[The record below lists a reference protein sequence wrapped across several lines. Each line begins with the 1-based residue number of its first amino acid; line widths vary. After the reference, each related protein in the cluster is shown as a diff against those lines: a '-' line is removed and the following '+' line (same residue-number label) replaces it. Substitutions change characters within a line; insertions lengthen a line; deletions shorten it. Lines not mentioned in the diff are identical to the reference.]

1 MSEIEKKEEWYL
13 NIDYREAKEIIRNKL
28 QGMTQNFI
36 GIGFYLRQ
44 IKETEGFQKDG
55 YVSVYEF
62 AEDQYG
68 IKRSTAVRW
77 MQMNE
82 KFSQGGYSPFLDSGY
97 KDFGKSQL
105 QEMLYLDS
113 EQLEEVKPEM
123 TVREIREIRTPDLKP
138 EEEEGQLPGQMSVED
153 FPEVL
158 PEQEKQQTEEKK
170 VERQKPTEVV
180 WEYLNAFAR
189 RFLKI
194 HWNWFLENHQN
205 RVMDVT
211 TSPILIRQEFCEG
224 RSRTHYFEIREK
236 SAFINLFDDYIQI
249 FSVNCDCLGDYDWFY
264 LAAAIQSMWNV
275 VSLEKAQQKIE
286 EQSSEEVCDVA
297 QSENTDCKPEQS
309 SCPPGQTSCP
319 RENWGTSDEDQ
330 LQGWRECAACWNH
343 YKKLHEH
350 DEEVPE
356 EENVGIEIPQD
367 IMEEVT
373 EPVEDYQEI
382 PEENEPVIVE
392 QPEGIA
398 IVDVPSEPELYEEV
412 SEKTD
417 IDIAREEN
425 LKARM
430 YLEMAE
436 KEFSQ
441 NDIRVRKQKIL
452 VAALAGYI
460 HDLDMVLNP
469 PEEPE
474 QPELPKLKNNDQRK
488 EWLKNYKD
496 WGLWY
501 RDENIDVNYY
511 KYDFEDGSR
520 LVVAEYP
527 QRKYYWNSEDTM
539 DRHYF
544 HLLEK
549 NKKYYGG
556 KKTYDQQYVDDA
568 DSETHLV
575 EFLKNLQKGEK

>member
-1 MSEIEKKEEWYL
+1 MDEIEKKEEWYL

-55 YVSVYEF
+55 YASVYEF

-68 IKRSTAVRW
+68 IKRSTAIRW

-113 EQLEEVKPEM
+113 EQLEEVTPEM
-123 TVREIREIRTPDLKP
+123 TVREIREIRTPDPEP
-138 EEEEGQLPGQMSVED
+138 EEQLPGQMSVED

-158 PEQEKQQTEEKK
+158 PEREEQQTEETK
-170 VERQKPTEVV
+170 VELQKPTKEQR
-180 WEYLNAFAR
+180 EYLNAFAR
-189 RFLKI
+189 KFIVI
-194 HWNWFLENHQN
+194 HRNWFLENYQN
-205 RVMDVT
+205 RVMNVT
-211 TSPILIRQEFCEG
+211 TSPILIRQKFCEG
-224 RSRTHYFEIREK
+224 KDRTYYFAIREK
-236 SAFINLFDDYIQI
+236 AAHINLFDDYIQLW
-249 FSVNCDCLGDYDWFY
+249 SENNEYMGDYDWFY
-264 LAAAIQSMWNV
+264 LAAAIQSTWTV
-275 VSLEKAQQKIE
+275 VAIEEAQQKIE
-286 EQSSEEVCDVA
+286 EEPSEEVCDVA

-350 DEEVPE
+350 DEEAPE

-373 EPVEDYQEI
+373 ELVEDYQEI

-398 IVDVPSEPELYEEV
+398 IVDIPSEPELYEEV

-425 LKARM
+425 QKARM

-436 KEFSQ
+436 KEFGP
-441 NDIRVRKQKIL
+441 NDIRIRKQKIL

-474 QPELPKLKNNDQRK
+474 QPELPKLRNNDQRK
-488 EWLKNYKD
+488 EWLRNYKD

-501 RDENIDVNYY
+501 HDDRIDVNYY

-520 LVVAEYP
+520 LIVTEYP
-527 QRKYYWNSEDTM
+527 KRKYYWNFGEVKDSY
-539 DRHYF
+539 YF
-544 HLLEK
+544 HLLKK
-549 NKKYYGG
+549 NKKYYGRE
-556 KKTYDQQYVDDA
+556 KTYDQQYVHTE
-568 DSETHLV
+568 DSETHLM

>member
-55 YVSVYEF
+55 YASVYEF

-68 IKRSTAVRW
+68 IKRSTAIRW

-113 EQLEEVKPEM
+113 EQLEEVTPEM
-123 TVREIREIRTPDLKP
+123 TVREIREIRTPDPEP
-138 EEEEGQLPGQMSVED
+138 EEQLPGQMSVED
-153 FPEVL
+153 FPEVM
-158 PEQEKQQTEEKK
+158 PEQEEE
-170 VERQKPTEVV
+170 
-180 WEYLNAFAR
+180 
-189 RFLKI
+189 
-194 HWNWFLENHQN
+194 
-205 RVMDVT
+205 
-211 TSPILIRQEFCEG
+211 SG
-224 RSRTHYFEIREK
+224 
-236 SAFINLFDDYIQI
+236 
-249 FSVNCDCLGDYDWFY
+249 
-264 LAAAIQSMWNV
+264 
-275 VSLEKAQQKIE
+275 
-286 EQSSEEVCDVA
+286 EEVCDVA

-350 DEEVPE
+350 DEEIPK

-382 PEENEPVIVE
+382 SEENEPVIVE

-398 IVDVPSEPELYEEV
+398 IVDAPSEPELYEEV

-425 LKARM
+425 QKAQM
-430 YLEMAE
+430 YLEMLTE
-436 KEFSQ
+436 EFSQ

-474 QPELPKLKNNDQRK
+474 QPELPIFRNNDQRK
-488 EWLKNYKD
+488 EWLRNHRG
-496 WGLWY
+496 WGVWY
-501 RDENIDVNYY
+501 TDEHIGCTYY
-511 KYDFEDGSR
+511 KYDFENGAR
-520 LVVAEYP
+520 LIAEEYESKYTDYVSYLHLINGPKVPRGKNGQTKWTIHDCYTKYP
-527 QRKYYWNSEDTM
+527 NSE
-539 DRHYF
+539 
-544 HLLEK
+544 
-549 NKKYYGG
+549 
-556 KKTYDQQYVDDA
+556 
-568 DSETHLV
+568 SELV
-575 EFLKNLQKGEK
+575 EFLKWIQKGEK

>member
-44 IKETEGFQKDG
+44 IKETEGFRKDG
-55 YVSVYEF
+55 YESIYEF

-68 IKRSTAVRW
+68 IKRSTAIRW

-113 EQLEEVKPEM
+113 EQLEEVTPEM
-123 TVREIREIRTPDLKP
+123 TVREIREIRTPDPEP
-138 EEEEGQLPGQMSVED
+138 EEQLPGQMSVED
-153 FPEVL
+153 FPEVM
-158 PEQEKQQTEEKK
+158 PEQEEQT
-170 VERQKPTEVV
+170 
-180 WEYLNAFAR
+180 N
-189 RFLKI
+189 
-194 HWNWFLENHQN
+194 
-205 RVMDVT
+205 
-211 TSPILIRQEFCEG
+211 
-224 RSRTHYFEIREK
+224 
-236 SAFINLFDDYIQI
+236 
-249 FSVNCDCLGDYDWFY
+249 
-264 LAAAIQSMWNV
+264 
-275 VSLEKAQQKIE
+275 
-286 EQSSEEVCDVA
+286 EEVCDVA

-309 SCPPGQTSCP
+309 SCP

-350 DEEVPE
+350 DEEIPK
-356 EENVGIEIPQD
+356 EENVGIEIHQD

-382 PEENEPVIVE
+382 LEENEPVIVE
-392 QPEGIA
+392 QSEGIA
-398 IVDVPSEPELYEEV
+398 IVDIPSEPELYEEV

-425 LKARM
+425 QKAQM
-430 YLEMAE
+430 YLEMLT

-474 QPELPKLKNNDQRK
+474 QPELPKLRNNDQRK
-488 EWLKNYKD
+488 EWLRNHRD
-496 WGLWY
+496 WGVWY
-501 RDENIDVNYY
+501 TDEHIGCTYY
-511 KYDFEDGSR
+511 KYDFENGAR
-520 LVVAEYP
+520 LIAEEYESKYTDHVSYLHLINGPKVPRGKNGQTKWTIHDCYTKYP
-527 QRKYYWNSEDTM
+527 NSE
-539 DRHYF
+539 
-544 HLLEK
+544 
-549 NKKYYGG
+549 
-556 KKTYDQQYVDDA
+556 
-568 DSETHLV
+568 SELV
-575 EFLKNLQKGEK
+575 EFLKWIQKGEK

>member
-1 MSEIEKKEEWYL
+1 MDEIEKKEEWYL

-55 YVSVYEF
+55 YASVYEF

-68 IKRSTAVRW
+68 IKRSTAIRW

-82 KFSQGGYSPFLDSGY
+82 KFSRGGYSPFLDSGY

-113 EQLEEVKPEM
+113 EQLEEVTPEM
-123 TVREIREIRTPDLKP
+123 TVREIREIRTPEP
-138 EEEEGQLPGQMSVED
+138 EEEQLPGQMSVED

-158 PEQEKQQTEEKK
+158 PEQEEQQTEETK
-170 VERQKPTEVV
+170 VELQKPTEEVSK
-180 WEYLNAFAR
+180 YLNAFAR

-224 RSRTHYFEIREK
+224 KDRTYYFEIEEETASIK
-236 SAFINLFDDYIQI
+236 LFDDYVQLW
-249 FSVNCDCLGDYDWFY
+249 SEDHEYMGDFDWFY

-286 EQSSEEVCDVA
+286 EQPSEEVCDVA
-297 QSENTDCKPEQS
+297 QPENIDCKPKQS
-309 SCPPGQTSCP
+309 SCPPGQTDCQ

-373 EPVEDYQEI
+373 EPVEI
-382 PEENEPVIVE
+382 SEENEPVIVE
-392 QPEGIA
+392 QLEGIA
-398 IVDVPSEPELYEEV
+398 IVDIPSEPEITELYEEV
-412 SEKTD
+412 SEKMD

-425 LKARM
+425 QKARM
-430 YLEMAE
+430 YLEMSE
-436 KEFSQ
+436 KEFDQ

-474 QPELPKLKNNDQRK
+474 QPELPIFRNNDQRK
-488 EWLKNYKD
+488 EWLRNHRD
-496 WGLWY
+496 WGVWY
-501 RDENIDVNYY
+501 TDEHIGCTYY
-511 KYDFEDGSR
+511 KYDFENGAR
-520 LVVAEYP
+520 LIAEEYESKHTDYVSYLHLINGPKAPRGKYGQTKWTIHDCYTKYP
-527 QRKYYWNSEDTM
+527 NSE
-539 DRHYF
+539 
-544 HLLEK
+544 
-549 NKKYYGG
+549 
-556 KKTYDQQYVDDA
+556 
-568 DSETHLV
+568 SELV
-575 EFLKNLQKGEK
+575 EFLKWIQKGEK

>member
-44 IKETEGFQKDG
+44 IKESEGFRKDG
-55 YVSVYEF
+55 YASVYEF

-68 IKRSTAVRW
+68 IKRSTAIRW

-113 EQLEEVKPEM
+113 EQLEEVTPEM
-123 TVREIREIRTPDLKP
+123 TVREIREIRTPEP

-158 PEQEKQQTEEKK
+158 PEQEEQQTEEIK
-170 VERQKPTEVV
+170 VELQKPTEEV

-224 RSRTHYFEIREK
+224 KDRTYYFEIGEETASIK
-236 SAFINLFDDYIQI
+236 LFDDYVQLW
-249 FSVNCDCLGDYDWFY
+249 SEDHEYMGDFDWFY

-275 VSLEKAQQKIE
+275 VSLEKVQQKTEE
-286 EQSSEEVCDVA
+286 EQTNEEVCDVA

-309 SCPPGQTSCP
+309 SCPPGQTNCP

-330 LQGWRECAACWNH
+330 LQGWRECVACWNH

-350 DEEVPE
+350 DEEIPK

-425 LKARM
+425 EKARM

-436 KEFSQ
+436 KEFGS

-474 QPELPKLKNNDQRK
+474 QPELPIFRNNDQRK
-488 EWLKNYKD
+488 EWLRNHRD
-496 WGLWY
+496 WGVWY
-501 RDENIDVNYY
+501 TDEHIGCTYY
-511 KYDFEDGSR
+511 KYDFENGAR
-520 LVVAEYP
+520 LIAEEYESKYTDHVSYLHLINGPKVPRGKNGQTKWTIHDCYTKYP
-527 QRKYYWNSEDTM
+527 NSE
-539 DRHYF
+539 
-544 HLLEK
+544 
-549 NKKYYGG
+549 
-556 KKTYDQQYVDDA
+556 
-568 DSETHLV
+568 SELV
-575 EFLKNLQKGEK
+575 EFLKWIQKGEK

>member
-44 IKETEGFQKDG
+44 IKESEGFRKDG
-55 YVSVYEF
+55 YESIYEF

-68 IKRSTAVRW
+68 IKRSTAIRW

-113 EQLEEVKPEM
+113 EQLEEVTPEM
-123 TVREIREIRTPDLKP
+123 TVREIREIRTPEL
-138 EEEEGQLPGQMSVED
+138 EEQLPGQMSVED

-158 PEQEKQQTEEKK
+158 PEQEEQQVAETK
-170 VERQKPTEVV
+170 VELQKPTEEQR
-180 WEYLNAFAR
+180 EYLKAFAR
-189 RFLKI
+189 RFIVI
-194 HWNWFLENHQN
+194 HRDWFREDYQN
-205 RVMDVT
+205 RVLNVE
-211 TSPILIRQEFCEG
+211 TSPVLIRQEFCEG
-224 RSRTHYFEIREK
+224 KDRTYYFEIGEK
-236 SAFINLFDDYIQI
+236 TASIKLFDDYVQLW
-249 FSVNCDCLGDYDWFY
+249 SENHEYMGDFDWFY
-264 LAAAIQSMWNV
+264 LAAAIQTMWNIV
-275 VSLEKAQQKIE
+275 AMKEAQQKTE
-286 EQSSEEVCDVA
+286 KEQTNEEVCDVA
-297 QSENTDCKPEQS
+297 QPENINCEPEQS

-350 DEEVPE
+350 DEEAPE

-398 IVDVPSEPELYEEV
+398 IVDIPSEPELYEEV

-425 LKARM
+425 QKAQM
-430 YLEMAE
+430 YLEMAK
-436 KEFSQ
+436 KEFGP
-441 NDIRVRKQKIL
+441 NDIRIRKQKIL

-474 QPELPKLKNNDQRK
+474 QPELPIFRNNDQRK
-488 EWLKNYKD
+488 EWLRNHRD
-496 WGLWY
+496 WGVWY
-501 RDENIDVNYY
+501 TDEHIGCTYY
-511 KYDFEDGSR
+511 KYDFENGAR
-520 LVVAEYP
+520 LIAEEYESKYTDHVSYLHLINGPKVPRGKNGQTKWTIHDCYTKYP
-527 QRKYYWNSEDTM
+527 NSE
-539 DRHYF
+539 
-544 HLLEK
+544 
-549 NKKYYGG
+549 
-556 KKTYDQQYVDDA
+556 
-568 DSETHLV
+568 SELV
-575 EFLKNLQKGEK
+575 EFLKWIQKGEK

>member
-55 YVSVYEF
+55 YASVYEF

-68 IKRSTAVRW
+68 IKRSTAIRW

-82 KFSQGGYSPFLDSGY
+82 KFSIGGYSPFLDSGY

-123 TVREIREIRTPDLKP
+123 TVREIREIRTPDLEP
-138 EEEEGQLPGQMSVED
+138 EEQIPGQMSVED
-153 FPEVL
+153 FPEVM
-158 PEQEKQQTEEKK
+158 PEQEEQT
-170 VERQKPTEVV
+170 
-180 WEYLNAFAR
+180 N
-189 RFLKI
+189 
-194 HWNWFLENHQN
+194 
-205 RVMDVT
+205 
-211 TSPILIRQEFCEG
+211 
-224 RSRTHYFEIREK
+224 
-236 SAFINLFDDYIQI
+236 
-249 FSVNCDCLGDYDWFY
+249 
-264 LAAAIQSMWNV
+264 
-275 VSLEKAQQKIE
+275 
-286 EQSSEEVCDVA
+286 EEVCDVA

-350 DEEVPE
+350 DEEIPK

-382 PEENEPVIVE
+382 AEENEPVIVE
-392 QPEGIA
+392 QVECIA
-398 IVDVPSEPELYEEV
+398 IVDIPSEPELYEEV

-425 LKARM
+425 QKAQM
-430 YLEMAE
+430 YLEMLTE
-436 KEFSQ
+436 EFSQ

-474 QPELPKLKNNDQRK
+474 QPELPKLRNNDQRK
-488 EWLKNYKD
+488 EWLNNYKD

-527 QRKYYWNSEDTM
+527 QREHSWQL
-539 DRHYF
+539 H
-544 HLLEK
+544 
-549 NKKYYGG
+549 
-556 KKTYDQQYVDDA
+556 
-568 DSETHLV
+568 
-575 EFLKNLQKGEK
+575 

>member
-44 IKETEGFQKDG
+44 IKESEGFRKDG
-55 YVSVYEF
+55 YESIYEF

-68 IKRSTAVRW
+68 IKRSTAIRW

-113 EQLEEVKPEM
+113 EQLEEVTPEM
-123 TVREIREIRTPDLKP
+123 TVREIREIRTPEL
-138 EEEEGQLPGQMSVED
+138 EEQLPGQMSVED

-158 PEQEKQQTEEKK
+158 PEQEEQQVAETK
-170 VERQKPTEVV
+170 VELQKPTEEQR
-180 WEYLNAFAR
+180 EYLKAFAR
-189 RFLKI
+189 RFIVI
-194 HWNWFLENHQN
+194 HRDWFREDYQN
-205 RVMDVT
+205 RVLNVE
-211 TSPILIRQEFCEG
+211 TSPVLIRQEFCEG
-224 RSRTHYFEIREK
+224 KERTYYFEIGEK
-236 SAFINLFDDYIQI
+236 TASIKLFDDYVQLW
-249 FSVNCDCLGDYDWFY
+249 SENHEYMGDFDWFY
-264 LAAAIQSMWNV
+264 LAAAIQTMWNIV
-275 VSLEKAQQKIE
+275 AMKEAQQKTE
-286 EQSSEEVCDVA
+286 KEQTNEEVCDVA
-297 QSENTDCKPEQS
+297 QPENINCEPEQS

-350 DEEVPE
+350 DEEAPE

-398 IVDVPSEPELYEEV
+398 IVDIPSEPELYEEV

-425 LKARM
+425 QKAQM
-430 YLEMAE
+430 YLEMAK
-436 KEFSQ
+436 KEFGP
-441 NDIRVRKQKIL
+441 NDIRIRKQKIL

-474 QPELPKLKNNDQRK
+474 QPELPIFRNNDQRK
-488 EWLKNYKD
+488 EWLRNHRD
-496 WGLWY
+496 WGVWY
-501 RDENIDVNYY
+501 TDEHIGCTYY
-511 KYDFEDGSR
+511 KYDFENGAR
-520 LVVAEYP
+520 LIAEEYESKYTDHVSYLHLINGPKVPRGKNGQTKWTIHDCYTKYP
-527 QRKYYWNSEDTM
+527 NSE
-539 DRHYF
+539 
-544 HLLEK
+544 
-549 NKKYYGG
+549 
-556 KKTYDQQYVDDA
+556 
-568 DSETHLV
+568 SELV
-575 EFLKNLQKGEK
+575 EFLKWIQKGEK

>member
-44 IKETEGFQKDG
+44 IKETEGFRKDG
-55 YVSVYEF
+55 YESIYEF

-68 IKRSTAVRW
+68 IKRSTAIRW

-113 EQLEEVKPEM
+113 EQLEEVTPEM
-123 TVREIREIRTPDLKP
+123 TVREIREIRTPDPEP
-138 EEEEGQLPGQMSVED
+138 EEQLPGQMSVED
-153 FPEVL
+153 FPEVM
-158 PEQEKQQTEEKK
+158 PEQEEQT
-170 VERQKPTEVV
+170 
-180 WEYLNAFAR
+180 N
-189 RFLKI
+189 
-194 HWNWFLENHQN
+194 
-205 RVMDVT
+205 
-211 TSPILIRQEFCEG
+211 
-224 RSRTHYFEIREK
+224 
-236 SAFINLFDDYIQI
+236 
-249 FSVNCDCLGDYDWFY
+249 
-264 LAAAIQSMWNV
+264 
-275 VSLEKAQQKIE
+275 
-286 EQSSEEVCDVA
+286 EEVCDVA

-350 DEEVPE
+350 DEEIPK
-356 EENVGIEIPQD
+356 EENVGIEIHQD

-382 PEENEPVIVE
+382 LEENEPVIVE
-392 QPEGIA
+392 QSEGIA
-398 IVDVPSEPELYEEV
+398 IVDIPSEPELYEEV

-425 LKARM
+425 QKAQM
-430 YLEMAE
+430 YLEMLT

-474 QPELPKLKNNDQRK
+474 QPELPKLRNNDQRK
-488 EWLKNYKD
+488 EWLRNHRD
-496 WGLWY
+496 WGVWY
-501 RDENIDVNYY
+501 TDEHIGCTYY
-511 KYDFEDGSR
+511 KYDFENGAR
-520 LVVAEYP
+520 LIAEEYESKYTDRVSYLHLINGPKVPRGKNGQTKWTIHDCYTKYP
-527 QRKYYWNSEDTM
+527 NSE
-539 DRHYF
+539 
-544 HLLEK
+544 
-549 NKKYYGG
+549 
-556 KKTYDQQYVDDA
+556 
-568 DSETHLV
+568 SELV
-575 EFLKNLQKGEK
+575 EFLKWIQKGEK

>member
-44 IKETEGFQKDG
+44 IKESEGFRKDG
-55 YVSVYEF
+55 YASVYEF

-68 IKRSTAVRW
+68 IKRSTAIRW

-123 TVREIREIRTPDLKP
+123 TVREIREIRTPDPEP
-138 EEEEGQLPGQMSVED
+138 EEQLPGQMSVED

-158 PEQEKQQTEEKK
+158 PEREEQQTEETK
-170 VERQKPTEVV
+170 VELQKPTKEQR
-180 WEYLNAFAR
+180 EYLNAFAR
-189 RFLKI
+189 KFIVI
-194 HWNWFLENHQN
+194 HRNWFLENYQN
-205 RVMDVT
+205 RVMNVT
-211 TSPILIRQEFCEG
+211 TSPILIRQKFCEG
-224 RSRTHYFEIREK
+224 KDRTYYFAIREK
-236 SAFINLFDDYIQI
+236 AAHINLFDDYIQLW
-249 FSVNCDCLGDYDWFY
+249 SENNEYMGDYDWFY
-264 LAAAIQSMWNV
+264 LAAAIQSTWTV
-275 VSLEKAQQKIE
+275 VAIEEAQQKIE
-286 EQSSEEVCDVA
+286 EEPSEEVCDVA

-350 DEEVPE
+350 DEEVPK

-398 IVDVPSEPELYEEV
+398 IVDIPSEPELYEEV

-417 IDIAREEN
+417 IDIAKEEN
-425 LKARM
+425 QKAQM
-430 YLEMAE
+430 YLEMLTE
-436 KEFSQ
+436 EFSQ

-488 EWLKNYKD
+488 EWLNNYKE

-527 QRKYYWNSEDTM
+527 QREQGWKCVPRDEHYY
-539 DRHYF
+539 

-549 NKKYYGG
+549 GRRKAG
-556 KKTYDQQYVDDA
+556 TTDEIYDHQYIQYA
-568 DSETHLV
+568 DSETYLV

>member
-1 MSEIEKKEEWYL
+1 MDEIEKKEEWYL

-55 YVSVYEF
+55 YASVYEF

-68 IKRSTAVRW
+68 IKRSTAIRW

-97 KDFGKSQL
+97 KNFGKSQL

-113 EQLEEVKPEM
+113 EQLEEVTPEM
-123 TVREIREIRTPDLKP
+123 TVREIREIRTPDP
-138 EEEEGQLPGQMSVED
+138 EPEGQLPGQMSVED

-158 PEQEKQQTEEKK
+158 PEQEEE
-170 VERQKPTEVV
+170 
-180 WEYLNAFAR
+180 
-189 RFLKI
+189 
-194 HWNWFLENHQN
+194 
-205 RVMDVT
+205 
-211 TSPILIRQEFCEG
+211 SG
-224 RSRTHYFEIREK
+224 
-236 SAFINLFDDYIQI
+236 
-249 FSVNCDCLGDYDWFY
+249 
-264 LAAAIQSMWNV
+264 
-275 VSLEKAQQKIE
+275 
-286 EQSSEEVCDVA
+286 EEVCDVA

-350 DEEVPE
+350 DEEIPK

-382 PEENEPVIVE
+382 SEENEPVIVE

-398 IVDVPSEPELYEEV
+398 IVDAPSEPETTELHEEV
-412 SEKTD
+412 TEKTD
-417 IDIAREEN
+417 IEIAREEN
-425 LKARM
+425 QKARM

-436 KEFSQ
+436 KEFGP
-441 NDIRVRKQKIL
+441 NDIRIRKQKVL

-474 QPELPKLKNNDQRK
+474 QPELPMFRNNDQRK
-488 EWLKNYKD
+488 EWLRNHRD
-496 WGLWY
+496 WGVWY
-501 RDENIDVNYY
+501 TDEHIGCTYY
-511 KYDFEDGSR
+511 KYDFENGARLIVEEYESKYTDHVSYLHLIDGPKVPR
-520 LVVAEYP
+520 GKNGQTKWTIHDCYTKYP
-527 QRKYYWNSEDTM
+527 NSE
-539 DRHYF
+539 
-544 HLLEK
+544 
-549 NKKYYGG
+549 
-556 KKTYDQQYVDDA
+556 
-568 DSETHLV
+568 SELV
-575 EFLKNLQKGEK
+575 EFLKWVQKGEK

>member
-1 MSEIEKKEEWYL
+1 
-13 NIDYREAKEIIRNKL
+13 
-28 QGMTQNFI
+28 
-36 GIGFYLRQ
+36 
-44 IKETEGFQKDG
+44 
-55 YVSVYEF
+55 
-62 AEDQYG
+62 
-68 IKRSTAVRW
+68 
-77 MQMNE
+77 MNE

-113 EQLEEVKPEM
+113 EQLEEVTPEM
-123 TVREIREIRTPDLKP
+123 TVREIREIRTPDPEP
-138 EEEEGQLPGQMSVED
+138 EEQLPGQMSVED
-153 FPEVL
+153 FPEIL
-158 PEQEKQQTEEKK
+158 PEQEEQQTEETK
-170 VERQKPTEVV
+170 VELQKPTEEV

-189 RFLKI
+189 GFIKLRK
-194 HWNWFLENHQN
+194 NWFLENYQN

-236 SAFINLFDDYIQI
+236 SAFINLFDDYIQV
-249 FSVNCDCLGDYDWFY
+249 FSVNCDYLGDYDWFY

-275 VSLEKAQQKIE
+275 VAIEEAQQKNEE

-350 DEEVPE
+350 DEEIPK

-382 PEENEPVIVE
+382 LEENEPVIVE
-392 QPEGIA
+392 QSEGIA
-398 IVDVPSEPELYEEV
+398 IVDAPSEPELYEEV
-412 SEKTD
+412 YEKTD

-425 LKARM
+425 QKAQM

-474 QPELPKLKNNDQRK
+474 QPELPMFRNNDQRK
-488 EWLKNYKD
+488 EWLRNHRD
-496 WGLWY
+496 WGVWY
-501 RDENIDVNYY
+501 TDEHIGCTYY
-511 KYDFEDGSR
+511 KYDFENGAR
-520 LVVAEYP
+520 LIAEEYESKYTDYVSYLHLINGPKVPRGKNGQTKWTIHDCYTKYP
-527 QRKYYWNSEDTM
+527 NSE
-539 DRHYF
+539 
-544 HLLEK
+544 
-549 NKKYYGG
+549 
-556 KKTYDQQYVDDA
+556 
-568 DSETHLV
+568 SELV
-575 EFLKNLQKGEK
+575 EFLKWIQKGEK

>member
-1 MSEIEKKEEWYL
+1 MSDENKEWYL

-68 IKRSTAVRW
+68 IKRSTAIRW

-113 EQLEEVKPEM
+113 EQLEEVTPEM
-123 TVREIREIRTPDLKP
+123 TVREIREIRTPDLEP
-138 EEEEGQLPGQMSVED
+138 EEEEEQLPGQMSVED

-158 PEQEKQQTEEKK
+158 PEQAEEKQTAETK
-170 VERQKPTEVV
+170 VELQKPTKEQR
-180 WEYLNAFAR
+180 EYLNAFAR
-189 RFLKI
+189 RFI
-194 HWNWFLENHQN
+194 VIRRNWFREDYQN
-205 RVMDVT
+205 RVLNVE
-211 TSPILIRQEFCEG
+211 TSPVLIRQEFCEG
-224 RSRTHYFEIREK
+224 KDRTYYFEIGEETA
-236 SAFINLFDDYIQI
+236 SINLFDDYIQLW
-249 FSVNCDCLGDYDWFY
+249 SEDHEYMGDFDWFY

-275 VSLEKAQQKIE
+275 VAIE
-286 EQSSEEVCDVA
+286 EARQKNEEEQTSEEVCDVA
-297 QSENTDCKPEQS
+297 QPVENTSTDSQLKQS
-309 SCPPGQTSCP
+309 SCPSGQTSCP

-350 DEEVPE
+350 DE
-356 EENVGIEIPQD
+356 VGIEIPQD

-382 PEENEPVIVE
+382 PEENDPAIVE

-398 IVDVPSEPELYEEV
+398 IVDVPLEPETTELYEEV

-425 LKARM
+425 QKAQM

-436 KEFSQ
+436 KEFGQ

-460 HDLDMVLNP
+460 HDLDMTLNP
-469 PEEPE
+469 SEE
-474 QPELPKLKNNDQRK
+474 QRQSELPLFRNNDQRK
-488 EWLKNYKD
+488 EWLRNYKD
-496 WGLWY
+496 WGIWY
-501 RDENIDVNYY
+501 TDEHIGCTYY
-511 KYDFEDGSR
+511 KYDFENGAR
-520 LVVAEYP
+520 LIAEEYESQYTDYVSYLHLINGPKSPRGKYGQTKWTMYKQYNKYP
-527 QRKYYWNSEDTM
+527 NSE
-539 DRHYF
+539 
-544 HLLEK
+544 
-549 NKKYYGG
+549 
-556 KKTYDQQYVDDA
+556 
-568 DSETHLV
+568 SELV
-575 EFLKNLQKGEK
+575 EFLKWIQKGDK

>member
-36 GIGFYLRQ
+36 GIGFYLRR

-68 IKRSTAVRW
+68 IKRSTAIRW

-82 KFSQGGYSPFLDSGY
+82 KFSIGGYSPFLDSGY

-113 EQLEEVKPEM
+113 EQLEEVTPEM
-123 TVREIREIRTPDLKP
+123 TVREIREIRTPDP
-138 EEEEGQLPGQMSVED
+138 ESEEQIPGQMSVEN

-158 PEQEKQQTEEKK
+158 PEQE
-170 VERQKPTEVV
+170 
-180 WEYLNAFAR
+180 
-189 RFLKI
+189 
-194 HWNWFLENHQN
+194 
-205 RVMDVT
+205 
-211 TSPILIRQEFCEG
+211 
-224 RSRTHYFEIREK
+224 
-236 SAFINLFDDYIQI
+236 
-249 FSVNCDCLGDYDWFY
+249 
-264 LAAAIQSMWNV
+264 
-275 VSLEKAQQKIE
+275 
-286 EQSSEEVCDVA
+286 EQPSEEVCDVA

-350 DEEVPE
+350 DEEIPKE
-356 EENVGIEIPQD
+356 KNVGIEIPQD

-382 PEENEPVIVE
+382 SEENEPVIVE

-398 IVDVPSEPELYEEV
+398 IVDAPSEPELYEEV

-460 HDLDMVLNP
+460 HDLDMLLNP

-474 QPELPKLKNNDQRK
+474 QPELPIFRNNDQRK
-488 EWLKNYKD
+488 EWLRNHRD
-496 WGLWY
+496 WGVWY
-501 RDENIDVNYY
+501 TDEHIGCTYY
-511 KYDFEDGSR
+511 KYDFENGAR
-520 LVVAEYP
+520 LIAEEYESKYTDYVTYLHLINGPKVPRGKNGQTKWTIHDCYTKYP
-527 QRKYYWNSEDTM
+527 NSE
-539 DRHYF
+539 
-544 HLLEK
+544 
-549 NKKYYGG
+549 
-556 KKTYDQQYVDDA
+556 
-568 DSETHLV
+568 SELV
-575 EFLKNLQKGEK
+575 EFLKWVQKGEK

>member
-68 IKRSTAVRW
+68 IKRSTAIRW

-113 EQLEEVKPEM
+113 EQLEEVTPEM
-123 TVREIREIRTPDLKP
+123 TVREIREIRTPDLEP
-138 EEEEGQLPGQMSVED
+138 EEQLPGQMSVEG
-153 FPEVL
+153 FPEVM
-158 PEQEKQQTEEKK
+158 PEQEEKTK
-170 VERQKPTEVV
+170 VELQKPTEEV

-189 RFLKI
+189 GFIKLRK
-194 HWNWFLENHQN
+194 NWFLENYQN

-236 SAFINLFDDYIQI
+236 SAFINLFDDYIQV
-249 FSVNCDCLGDYDWFY
+249 FSVNCDYLGDYDWFY

-275 VSLEKAQQKIE
+275 VAIEEAQQKNEE

-350 DEEVPE
+350 DEEAPE

-382 PEENEPVIVE
+382 PEENESVIVE
-392 QPEGIA
+392 QPEGIV
-398 IVDVPSEPELYEEV
+398 IVDIPSEPELYEEV

-425 LKARM
+425 QKAQM
-430 YLEMAE
+430 YLEMLTE
-436 KEFSQ
+436 EFSQ

-488 EWLKNYKD
+488 EWLNNYKE
-496 WGLWY
+496 WG
-501 RDENIDVNYY
+501 IMVP
-511 KYDFEDGSR
+511 G
-520 LVVAEYP
+520 
-527 QRKYYWNSEDTM
+527 
-539 DRHYF
+539 
-544 HLLEK
+544 
-549 NKKYYGG
+549 
-556 KKTYDQQYVDDA
+556 
-568 DSETHLV
+568 
-575 EFLKNLQKGEK
+575 